1 MGAEAP
7 RGEGE
12 PQRVLLLQGHEWTT
26 ARSAA
31 ARTAPPATPAAPDPA
46 AAADGRVPP
55 SQRRDTEGA
64 PPWWAVDWALV
75 PQQLRETA
83 ERMQSVLNRL
93 QTGFSTG
100 DPTSPARDDP
110 DPRYKPTVL
119 RDDRANAPG
128 QDLAGVVHEAPKH
141 DLLSKT
147 EDYYSPAEAAQLLGQ
162 PQASIAVWRHQEV
175 GRPT

>member
-1 MGAEAP
+1 MDDGAERRRADRPTGDAGSPRPGGGGGRAGAAVAAAGHRGCAP
-7 RGEGE
+7 VVGRRLGAR
-12 PQRVLLLQGHEWTT
+12 PTT
-26 ARSAA
+26 ASRDRRAHA
-31 ARTAPPATPAAPDPA
+31 VRPQPAPA
-46 AAADGRVPP
+46 
-55 SQRRDTEGA
+55 
-64 PPWWAVDWALV
+64 
-75 PQQLRETA
+75 
-83 ERMQSVLNRL
+83 
-93 QTGFSTG
+93 GFSTG

-147 EDYYSPAEAAQLLGQ
+147 EDYYSPAEAAQLLAQ